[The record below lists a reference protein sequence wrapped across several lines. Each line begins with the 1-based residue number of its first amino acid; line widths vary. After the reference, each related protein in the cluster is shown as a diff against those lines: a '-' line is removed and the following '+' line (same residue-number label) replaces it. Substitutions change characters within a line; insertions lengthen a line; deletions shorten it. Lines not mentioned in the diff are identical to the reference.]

1 MIMNAATLESMLQL
15 IDTPS
20 RESAGRHGIRFEL
33 GAAVPPA
40 SDGADDPDNIS
51 VEPCKMQH
59 PNPWPS
65 RRADAVRRYYDR
77 GS

>member
-1 MIMNAATLESMLQL
+1 MNAATLEGMPQL

-33 GAAVPPA
+33 GAAVPRA
-40 SDGADDPDNIS
+40 SEGADYPDNIS
-51 VEPCKMQH
+51 VQPCKML
-59 PNPWPS
+59 S
-65 RRADAVRRYYDR
+65 TRAHDCPTGPMRAGPYYDR